1 MKTFKQ
7 FIKEAKSAKPDA
19 HKTISRKWEKRPGY
33 QGLNLYLSK
42 KEFKGNP
49 NIQVHD
55 IWVPKHLRGKGV
67 GGRIMKGLTKHADNI
82 GASMSLDQAPEKNY
96 KEKLKKFYSGHGFV
110 PNKDK
115 TRNFEISN
123 AYIRYPK

>member
-7 FIKEAKSAKPDA
+7 FMLEAKAPKEDA
-19 HKTISRKWEKRPGY
+19 HKTISRNWERRPGY

-42 KEFKGNP
+42 KDNKEAP
-49 NIQVHD
+49 NIEIHD
-55 IWVPKHLRGKGV
+55 IWVPKHLRGKGI
-67 GGRIMKGLTKHADNI
+67 GGRIMKGLGKHADKI
-82 GASMSLDQAPEKNY
+82 KATMSLNQAPDKNY

-110 PNKDK
+110 SNTGK